1 MKRRII
7 QIQDVIARELA
18 VIFSREIEFPIG
30 AFPSIVKV
38 KVSEDLRHALVWIG
52 VVPPGKRQEVLE
64 CLENNIY
71 HIQSFLNKRLTMK
84 FPPRLLFKI
93 DSTSDKVQRIEELV
107 DQIHQEND
115 SSK

>member
-1 MKRRII
+1 MKRRIT
-7 QIQDVIARELA
+7 QIQDSIARELA
-18 VIFSREIEFPIG
+18 RIFSREIEFPIG
-30 AFPSIVKV
+30 AFPNIVKV

-52 VVPPGKRQEVLE
+52 VVPAGKRPEVLA
-64 CLENNIY
+64 CLESNIY

-84 FPPRLLFKI
+84 FPPRLRFKV